1 MKVILKG
8 AVVAAGIVLATT
20 FAGTA
25 LATAASP
32 SSTLTVQDAGNS
44 GSDGAAVDAD
54 GTQGSYKPAMD
65 GTMTAPFIVATPQDK
80 DH

>member
-8 AVVAAGIVLATT
+8 AVVAAGIVLTTT

-44 GSDGAAVDAD
+44 GSDGAAV
-54 GTQGSYKPAMD
+54 
-65 GTMTAPFIVATPQDK
+65 AP
-80 DH
+80 